1 MTTNPA
7 GSWSLVL
14 GAVTRPSPSY
24 EYEFWSFLI
33 TRQKTVWWFH
43 WYRICPTLW
52 IAAFVIESL
61 SHVQHFVTPWT
72 EAHQA
77 SLSFTISGACSNSHP
92 LIRWCHSTISSS
104 VVPFSSYLLSFPA
117 SGSFPIS
124 QLFTSGGQRIG
135 ASASASV
142 LQMNFK
148 PNLKSGLIS
157 LGLTGLISLLSRE
170 LSRVFSNTTVK
181 CISSLVLSIFYDT
194 TLTSIPNYWKTT
206 ALTIQIFVGKVLS
219 LLFNML
225 SRFVVAF
232 IQGAS
237 GF

>member
-1 MTTNPA
+1 MDCQHARLSCPSLTPGAYSNLRRL
-7 GSWSLVL
+7 SW
-14 GAVTRPSPSY
+14 
-24 EYEFWSFLI
+24 
-33 TRQKTVWWFH
+33 WW
-43 WYRICPTLW
+43 
-52 IAAFVIESL
+52 
-61 SHVQHFVTPWT
+61 
-72 EAHQA
+72 
-77 SLSFTISGACSNSHP
+77 HP
-92 LIRWCHSTISSS
+92 TISSFHLIL
-104 VVPFSSYLLSFPA
+104 VPFSSCLQSFPS
-117 SGSFPIS
+117 SGSFPMN
-124 QLFTSGGQRIG
+124 QLFTSGSQRIG

-181 CISSLVLSIFYDT
+181 SISSLVLSIFYDT

-206 ALTIQIFVGKVLS
+206 ALIIQILVGKVLS